1 MKKLSILGFPCY
13 VGLHTILNDRKLL
26 KIIPPCFAD
35 KFKNGYVGI
44 ISVKKGKKILEFNK
58 RYFQTLSF
66 SQEASTLHQSVSA
79 TKSNKYF
86 SVFTIL
92 QISKNKTI
100 TTWEPI
106 K

>member
-44 ISVKKGKKILEFNK
+44 ISVKKGKKNI
-58 RYFQTLSF
+58 R
-66 SQEASTLHQSVSA
+66 
-79 TKSNKYF
+79 
-86 SVFTIL
+86 I
-92 QISKNKTI
+92 
-100 TTWEPI
+100 
-106 K
+106 